1 MNAVFNYSINGESG
15 LRLFLENPI
24 TDASNNL
31 AKNIMHKVAKIRD
44 NSLFLAMTKGANT
57 TMTLLSIVQ
66 TCILNLVNPEKYNK
80 HYLENYKNIDK

>member
-1 MNAVFNYSINGESG
+1 MLFFNYSINGESG

-44 NSLFLAMTKGANT
+44 NSLFQAITKGANT

-80 HYLENYKNIDK
+80 HCLENYKNIGK

>member
-1 MNAVFNYSINGESG
+1 MNAVFNYSINGESN
-15 LRLFLENPI
+15 LRLLLENPI

-31 AKNIMHKVAKIRD
+31 AKNITHKVAKIRN

-66 TCILNLVNPEKYNK
+66 TCVLNLVIPEKYNK
-80 HYLENYKNIDK
+80 HYLENYKNIGK